1 MPLSSWVLDK
11 YMAPQ
16 ISKFTVASIPDMTE
30 LDDQQE
36 HWLYNFILNNLAQRT
51 LVTPIGQQMYNFL
64 RRSHAAFGAY
74 ALAREAT
81 LAYLANRQRYPR
93 YIDAINHWEAFLAY
107 AWQAF
112 CFFGRGKRIWFEQG
126 DGSPLERLH
135 DLHTRSKH
143 ADKAIEQGHY
153 IEDSPLC
160 VWLTNSGLSSTEAAL
175 TFEEIAMILTDMAQL
190 ASAVQDPLTMES
202 KIKSLMAE

>member
-16 ISKFTVASIPDMTE
+16 ISKFTAASIPDMTE
-30 LDDQQE
+30 LDDDQQE
-36 HWLYNFILNNLAQRT
+36 HWLYNFILNNLAGRT
-51 LVTPIGQQMYNFL
+51 LVTPIRQQMYNFL
-64 RRSHAAFGAY
+64 RRLHAAFG

-81 LAYLANRQRYPR
+81 LAYLANRHRYPR

-126 DGSPLERLH
+126 DGSVLERLH
-135 DLHTRSKH
+135 DLHIRSKH
-143 ADKAIEQGHY
+143 ADEGIEQGRY

-160 VWLTNSGLSSTEAAL
+160 VWLTNDGLSSTEAAL
-175 TFEEIAMILTDMAQL
+175 TFEEIAMLLTDMAQL
-190 ASAVQDPLTMES
+190 ASAVQDPVTMGS

>member
-1 MPLSSWVLDK
+1 
-11 YMAPQ
+11 
-16 ISKFTVASIPDMTE
+16 MTE

-36 HWLYNFILNNLAQRT
+36 QWLYNFILNNLAEET
-51 LVTPIGQQMYNFL
+51 LVTPIRQQMYNFL
-64 RRSHAAFGAY
+64 RRSYAAFSAY

-81 LAYLANRQRYPR
+81 LAYLANRHHFPR

-107 AWQAF
+107 AWQGF
-112 CFFGRGKRIWFEQG
+112 CFFGRGKRIWYEQG
-126 DGSPLERLH
+126 DGSLLERLH
-135 DLHTRSKH
+135 DLHIRSKH

-160 VWLTNSGLSSTEAAL
+160 VWLTNSGLSSTTTAL
-175 TFEEIAMILTDMAQL
+175 TFQEIAMILTDMAQL
-190 ASAVQDPLTMES
+190 ASAVQDPLTMAS